1 MSAADGMMLW
11 TNDYLADTSHLTTV
25 QHGAYLLLLI
35 CMWRAGGSLPNDDRL
50 LARYAGLP
58 LDKWRKV
65 SPEVRAL
72 LTVEGERIT
81 QLRLKLEFK
90 KTSGLIEK
98 RRSSGRT
105 GGEAKA
111 RKIKEPTLASAT
123 NLPEQKATVAPETK
137 TETRKERS
145 SEAKASDA
153 TASNVS
159 RETLFDEQPKLPV
172 YTDTKHEVWTEG
184 VLILVS
190 LGVKESKARS
200 MVGLW
205 LKNTKDDAVSVLG
218 AIQRA
223 RDNRVGVPI
232 EWITRALKTENT
244 HERTG
249 KNRNPSPAESRTLA
263 QDALIAGMAS
273 ALSERPDSRLGG
285 SHERGRRES
294 PKGDP
299 NDNEEHGAVA
309 ICVPFD

>member
-1 MSAADGMMLW
+1 MSSADGMMLW

-50 LARYAGLP
+50 LARYTGLP

-72 LTVEGERIT
+72 LTVEGDRIT
-81 QLRLKLEFK
+81 QKRLELEFK

-98 RRSSGRT
+98 RRSSGRV
-105 GGEAKA
+105 GGDAKSQKTKEAK
-111 RKIKEPTLASAT
+111 LASAS
-123 NLPEQKATVAPETK
+123 NLPEQKPAVAPETK

-145 SEAKASDA
+145 SEAKASGAGAPD
-153 TASNVS
+153 VS
-159 RETLFDEQPKLPV
+159 RETLFSEQQAPPV

-190 LGVKESKARS
+190 LGMKEAKARS
-200 MVGLW
+200 MIGLW
-205 LKNTKDDAVSVLG
+205 MKTTKDDAVSVLG

-223 RDNRVGVPI
+223 RDNRVGGPV
-232 EWITRALKTENT
+232 EWITRALQPENN

-249 KNRNPSPAESRTLA
+249 KNRTPGPAQSRTLA
-263 QDALIAGMAS
+263 QDTLIAGMAS
-273 ALSERPDSRLGG
+273 ALSERPDSRLGTG
-285 SHERGRRES
+285 DAGRRREGS
-294 PKGDP
+294 KGDP
-299 NDNEEHGAVA
+299 NDNEELGPVA
-309 ICVPFD
+309 LCVPFD